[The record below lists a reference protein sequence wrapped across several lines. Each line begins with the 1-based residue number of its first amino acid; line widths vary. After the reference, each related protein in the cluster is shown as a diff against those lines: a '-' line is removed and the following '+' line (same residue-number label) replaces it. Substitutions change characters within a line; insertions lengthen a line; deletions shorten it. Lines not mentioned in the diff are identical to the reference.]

1 MRIVG
6 NDPELSR
13 QIMATAS
20 GAISAAGKPLVVN
33 TDGTVSVISNSPD
46 VLSDQSSAIYSG
58 DFQMAA
64 AVYDEGQD
72 KVLFVYS
79 GASNYGYAV
88 VGTVS
93 GNSIS
98 FGTPTAF
105 ISSAAGY
112 VAATYDPDNAKTA
125 IFWND
130 SGDSNKQKAVVATIS
145 GTSVSF
151 GTVATFSAV
160 ASSVP
165 TKDSTYDTSENKF
178 IVVFSKG
185 TFPAARTIEALAAT
199 ISGTDISFGSET
211 EIDSSTSAEVGVAY
225 DANADKSL
233 VIYRKT
239 STAYV
244 ESRVLSL
251 SGTTVS
257 AGTETTLYGAA
268 GDKVGITYDSTAQKL
283 VAFYR
288 HDSGTTHT
296 KFIVATISG
305 TSVSY
310 GTPVDTGID
319 FNGTPRNSSIHH
331 NVAANKIVFIGR
343 DGGASFIIKY
353 VIATVS
359 GTSIT
364 IDNTVTIYDDSNDS
378 YLSCNVYDPD
388 QEKSVLF
395 YADGTAGA
403 FKNPVVR
410 VLTVGA
416 GENLTTE
423 NFIGTSAYPAADGAK
438 VLVNTQGA
446 VDDNQSGL
454 TAGQTYYV
462 DVNGALQLTTNATA
476 SAATAV
482 VFESASTK
490 VPDVCFDSTNNR
502 IVIAY
507 QDDDNSDYGTAI
519 VGTVA
524 SDGSISFGTPVVFES
539 AATGGSGIAIVHD
552 SNSNKIVIAYEDEG
566 NSQYGTAIVGTVDSA
581 DNSISFGSATVF
593 ESGEA
598 TTIDACFDSN
608 SNKVVIAYSDAGNS
622 QYGKAVVGTVSGT
635 SISFGTIATF
645 ESAQTDYISIAFD
658 STNNKAIIAYAD
670 GGDSGKGKAVVGTV
684 SGTDISF
691 GTVVTFENADTRYTS
706 LAHDSSNE
714 KTVIA
719 YHDAGNS
726 DYPTAIVGTVSGTD
740 ISFGTAVVAHSTANY
755 GTSTTFN
762 SDANKIV
769 ITYYDYTGTDL
780 RIIDGTVSGTS
791 ISFAS
796 NVELLDGGGY
806 SAISSVAGANHAV
819 RNVFDSNVNKTV
831 SVYRNLRN
839 SNYGTAIVYTS
850 GNDLSGSLSTDAVT
864 AGTALSATKLLVK
877 G

>member
-13 QIMATAS
+13 QLMATAS

-125 IFWND
+125 IFWSD
-130 SGDSNKQKAVVATIS
+130 TGDSNKQKAVVATIS

-151 GTVATFSAV
+151 GTVAIFSDV
-160 ASSVP
+160 ASGVP

-185 TFPAARTIEALAAT
+185 TFPSARTMEALAAT

-211 EIDSSTSAEVGVAY
+211 EIGSSTTAEIGVAY

-233 VIYRKT
+233 VIYRDP
-239 STAYV
+239 STNYV
-244 ESRVLSL
+244 KSRVLSL

-268 GDKVGITYDSTAQKL
+268 GDKLGITYDSTAQKL

-319 FNGTPRNSSIHH
+319 FNGTPRNNSIHH

-343 DGGASFIIKY
+343 DGGNSFIIKY

-388 QEKSVLF
+388 QEKSILF

-423 NFIGTSAYPAADGAK
+423 NYIGTSAYPAADGAK

-462 DVNGALQLTTNATA
+462 DVNGDLVLTTNATA
-476 SAATAV
+476 SVGTES
-482 VFESASTK
+482 VFETGSSSVTK
-490 VPDVCFDSTNNR
+490 VAFDSNSNR
-502 IVIAY
+502 ILAVY
-507 QDDDNSDYGTAI
+507 SDEGDSDKGKAV

-524 SDGSISFGTPVVFES
+524 SDGTISYGTPVVFND
-539 AATGGSGIAIVHD
+539 AATKEYFGINVVFDSNVNKFAIFYADGGGSGGAGRARVATVDPSDNSVTFGTEATFESGDVAYISATFDSSANKIIIAYMDD
-552 SNSNKIVIAYEDEG
+552 SNSDN
-566 NSQYGTAIVGTVDSA
+566 GTAIVGTISGTDITFGSASVFEGASTFHVSATYDSTNNKTLISFRDVGDSSKGKSRVA
-581 DNSISFGSATVF
+581 TVSGTSLSFGTVQTFSSVGITNYINSVFDPDSGKVIITYEENAVTDSKGRAKVATISGTDVSFGSV
-593 ESGEA
+593 A
-598 TTIDACFDSN
+598 TTNDASTYTSAPTYDTLNNKVIVIFRDN
-608 SNKVVIAYSDAGNS
+608 SNDNYTT
-622 QYGKAVVGTVSGT
+622 AVEGTVSGT
-635 SISFGTIATF
+635 SISFGSETVIY
-645 ESAQTDYISIAFD
+645 SGYG
-658 STNNKAIIAYAD
+658 AYAD
-670 GGDSGKGKAVVGTV
+670 AT
-684 SGTDISF
+684 
-691 GTVVTFENADTRYTS
+691 
-706 LAHDSSNE
+706 
-714 KTVIA
+714 
-719 YHDAGNS
+719 
-726 DYPTAIVGTVSGTD
+726 
-740 ISFGTAVVAHSTANY
+740 
-755 GTSTTFN
+755 
-762 SDANKIV
+762 
-769 ITYYDYTGTDL
+769 
-780 RIIDGTVSGTS
+780 
-791 ISFAS
+791 
-796 NVELLDGGGY
+796 
-806 SAISSVAGANHAV
+806 
-819 RNVFDSNVNKTV
+819 FDSNVNKGV
-831 SVYRNLRN
+831 VVYSGQADSGRGA
-839 SNYGTAIVYTS
+839 SATFTAAQ
-850 GNDLSGSLSTDAVT
+850 DLSGSLSHNVVT